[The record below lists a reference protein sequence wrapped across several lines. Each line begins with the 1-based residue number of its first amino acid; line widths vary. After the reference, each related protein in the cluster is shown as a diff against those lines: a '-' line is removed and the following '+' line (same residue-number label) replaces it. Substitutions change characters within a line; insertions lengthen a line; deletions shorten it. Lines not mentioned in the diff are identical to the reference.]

1 MQGAERPGYS
11 GEKVKKDT
19 VRNIED
25 TGEFVV
31 NIATKDIAEAI
42 NICAGS
48 YGAEINE
55 LEEAGLA
62 TLPSRVV
69 KPPRRRKPGCFG
81 VPTRTVHR
89 AGQPSAGHRRSGH
102 VSSPGCPLRGRAGRC
117 RTAPSHRPPLEEQ
130 LHPVWRHLRDDP
142 AQVTP
147 SDKVAGG
154 RRNPA
159 AKEVVA
165 ASG

>member
-1 MQGAERPGYS
+1 M
-11 GEKVKKDT
+11 
-19 VRNIED
+19 RNIED

-69 KPPRRRKPGCFG
+69 KPPASPKARVLWSADSNGSSSWAAIGWSSEKWSCFISGMPSTWTGRSMSNGSVPSPASRRTTTPGVG
-81 VPTRTVHR
+81 T
-89 AGQPSAGHRRSGH
+89 
-102 VSSPGCPLRGRAGRC
+102 SSR
-117 RTAPSHRPPLEEQ
+117 
-130 LHPVWRHLRDDP
+130 
-142 AQVTP
+142 
-147 SDKVAGG
+147 
-154 RRNPA
+154 
-159 AKEVVA
+159 
-165 ASG
+165 

>member
-19 VRNIED
+19 ERNIED

-89 AGQPSAGHRRSGH
+89 AGLSSEKWSCFISGMPSTWTGRSMSNGSVPSPASRRTTTPG
-102 VSSPGCPLRGRAGRC
+102 VETSSR
-117 RTAPSHRPPLEEQ
+117 
-130 LHPVWRHLRDDP
+130 
-142 AQVTP
+142 
-147 SDKVAGG
+147 
-154 RRNPA
+154 
-159 AKEVVA
+159 
-165 ASG
+165 